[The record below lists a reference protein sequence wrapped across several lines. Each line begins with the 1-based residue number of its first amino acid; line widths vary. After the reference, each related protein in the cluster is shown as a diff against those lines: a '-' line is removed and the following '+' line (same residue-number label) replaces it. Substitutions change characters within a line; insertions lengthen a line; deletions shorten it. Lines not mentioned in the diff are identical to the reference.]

1 VALSYTSLAYL
12 EGSSVD
18 ISYPPDVE
26 GFRAEVKGVLAEEL
40 PEAWSGLGAIAD
52 AEATTAF
59 VKNWRR
65 TLYRRGLLGVA
76 WPVEYGGRGLTK
88 LHQVVLVEE
97 LTKAGLP
104 FGEQPADSTGV
115 KMLGNTLLH
124 YGTDAQKA
132 AILPGLLSGE
142 QRWCQGFSEPGAGSD
157 LASARTRAVLDGEE
171 WVLDGQKIWT
181 SGAQTSTGIFVLART
196 DPDGAKHRGLSFLL
210 VSLDQPGIDI
220 RPIKHMAGGSEFCE
234 VFFTGARAPKDN
246 VVGEVNGG
254 WNVAK
259 TLLTFE
265 RGEEAAT
272 NPLLFRAEIERLREL
287 ARTSGRADDPVIR
300 QRLAWCFARVEIMR
314 YLGYRILTEVLS
326 GAEMGPAASV
336 SKLYWSE
343 YHRVAT
349 QLALDMQGLSGLDL
363 HGKAP
368 TRHFRADEPGSDPS
382 STRSWWQVSLN
393 ARAGTIYAGTS
404 EVQRNILA
412 ELALGLPREP
422 AVS

>member
-1 VALSYTSLAYL
+1 VDTAYPSDA
-12 EGSSVD
+12 E
-18 ISYPPDVE
+18 E
-26 GFRAEVKGVLAEEL
+26 FRAEVRKVLAEEL
-40 PEAWSGLGAIAD
+40 PVGWAGLGAIPDAAATAD
-52 AEATTAF
+52 FVRAWRAT
-59 VKNWRR
+59 
-65 TLYRRGLLGVA
+65 LHRRGLLGVA
-76 WPVEYGGRGLTK
+76 WPVEYGGRGLSR

-97 LTKAGLP
+97 LTKAGVP

-124 YGTDAQKA
+124 YGTEAQKA

-157 LASARTRAVLDGEE
+157 LASVRTCAVLDGDE
-171 WVLDGQKIWT
+171 WVIDGQKIWT

-196 DPDGAKHRGLSFLL
+196 DPDAAKHRGLSFLL
-210 VSLDQPGIDI
+210 VPLSQQGIEV
-220 RPIKHMAGGSEFCE
+220 RPIRHMAGGSEFCE
-234 VFFTGARAPKDN
+234 VFFTAARTAREN

-254 WNVAK
+254 WQVAR

-272 NPLLFRAEIERLREL
+272 NPLLFRAEVERLREL
-287 ARTSGRADDPVIR
+287 VRRSGRAADPVIR
-300 QRLAWCFARVEIMR
+300 QRLAWCFARVEVMR

-326 GAEMGPAASV
+326 GAELGHAASV

-343 YHRVAT
+343 YHRAAT
-349 QLALDMQGLSGLDL
+349 QLALDVQGLRGLDL
-363 HGKAP
+363 VGKGP
-368 TRHFRADEPGSDPS
+368 SRHFRADEPGADPT
-382 STRSWWQVSLN
+382 STRSWWEVSLN

-412 ELALGLPREP
+412 EVALGLPREQG
-422 AVS
+422 

>member
-1 VALSYTSLAYL
+1 
-12 EGSSVD
+12 VD
-18 ISYPPDVE
+18 TTYPSDVE
-26 GFRAEVKGVLAEEL
+26 DFRAEVRKVLSEEL
-40 PEAWSGLGAIAD
+40 PGDWSGLGAISEAD
-52 AEATTAF
+52 ATARFVTQWRAT
-59 VKNWRR
+59 
-65 TLYRRGLLGVA
+65 LHRRGLLGVA
-76 WPVEYGGRGLTK
+76 WPVEYGGRGLSK

-97 LTKAGLP
+97 LTKAGVP

-157 LASARTRAVLDGEE
+157 LASAKTKAVLDGEE

-196 DPDGAKHRGLSFLL
+196 DPEAAKHRGLSFLL
-210 VSLDQPGIDI
+210 VPLDQPGIEV

-234 VFFTGARAPKDN
+234 VFFTGARTHKDN

-254 WNVAK
+254 WGVAK
-259 TLLTFE
+259 TLRTFE

-272 NPLLFRAEIERLREL
+272 NPLLFRAEVERIREL
-287 ARTSGRADDPVIR
+287 VRLSGRGDDPVVR

-326 GAEMGPAASV
+326 GAQLGHAASV

-349 QLALDMQGLSGLDL
+349 QLALDVQGLQGLDL
-363 HGKAP
+363 TGKAP
-368 TRHFRADEPGSDPS
+368 TRHFRADEPGSDPA

-412 ELALGLPREP
+412 EAALGLPRDP
-422 AVS
+422 VT